1 MPGAAEVLSH
11 WHYSLEDFN
20 TSALD
25 FYGAVEAS
33 LRAKQAPIKPERTEY
48 RESGVLSDKREYLRV
63 SYGRYSFDISAF
75 PFGKDFTFSWWLVRR
90 LPESSLLFGCFG
102 IIAVPFLYFLFAK
115 IFGVVLGFVA
125 SLLLIGVALALSLNG
140 TTELGIMIEDAIMS
154 LPVLGWLYRRY
165 IRPITYYSVDSQVAF
180 EEAIHRIVLAHVGSL
195 LSVSKLPPIPAE
207 STKVQHRR
215 PLV

>member
-1 MPGAAEVLSH
+1 MAGATEVISH
-11 WHYSLEDFN
+11 WHYSLEEFN
-20 TSALD
+20 TSTLE
-25 FYGAVEAS
+25 FYNAVEAS
-33 LRAKQAPIKPERTEY
+33 LYAKQSPIKPERTEY

-90 LPESSLLFGCFG
+90 LPESSLMAGCAG
-102 IIAVPFLYFLFAK
+102 IVAIPFLYLLFAK

-125 SLLLIGVALALSLNG
+125 LLLLIGVALALSLNAS
-140 TTELGIMIEDAIMS
+140 TDLGIMIEDAIMS

-165 IRPITYYSVDSQVAF
+165 IRPITYYSEDSRVAF

-195 LSVSKLPPIPAE
+195 LSVSKLPSISAE
-207 STKVQHRR
+207 GAKVHHRR
-215 PLV
+215 PFV